1 MADGKQL
8 KIGTRVEVIGKGVI
22 GAVAYIGT
30 TLFSSGKWIGVILD
44 DAKGKNNGVVQG
56 KTYFTCDDNH
66 GIFVRQSQIVALDSK
81 EPSPVAAPEP
91 ATPVPATPKPASGI
105 PGPRTVKRSGLRP
118 PSYVGK
124 SSENLVDMSATP
136 KRAPSVPSDLSK
148 IAATP
153 LQTPAKESSIPSG
166 LSRISRGASKESTP
180 PPIVPTELK
189 ELKAPPKEVTP
200 TSKPPSTK
208 TTPTTPADVSSLEVK
223 MTNLQQS
230 QEIEGLNAEIK
241 DLNEKLETLKIKRAE
256 DKGKLKDFER
266 AKLQMQQL
274 QEYKSKIQETN
285 KELQQQL
292 ANAKR
297 EARDIQDAFDQYK
310 DEMSDLAES
319 MELATLDKEMAEEKS
334 ETLQQEVDN
343 LKERNEEVTLDLEIL
358 RGEISE
364 KGTDG
369 LASSYQ
375 VKQLEQ
381 QNERLKDALVKMR
394 DLSTSDKQDAVKNQK
409 LSEKLTNDIAV
420 LKRDKEKLQ
429 NEVTEQQTQVIELKE
444 QVDAALGAE
453 EMVESL
459 AEKNLQLEGLINE
472 LEEEKADLEALH
484 EMNEELQENT
494 RESELE
500 LREELDLANGRATE
514 MQRKLDATQ
523 ETIADYDATISK
535 FRELVSSL
543 QDTIRDMRS
552 RQVESEQKTETPT
565 MEAFDFKTKFAE
577 SKAYAKEVGSVTID
591 MELRKLEV
599 QQASYQVTL
608 LKSFMPNSF
617 SNRGGDQDAVGVL
630 LMIPRVIS
638 KCELLASQVKDK
650 FEMVENI
657 NRETVLK
664 SHMAQQCSYALQM
677 VLMLNTLTTIMKQYE
692 YAMRTCSVE
701 LFLKIGTLLPE
712 MNAHEKSVDYF
723 IELLRKDQLD
733 ENISLDLLEKSINY
747 FQQLHAVHLVAEKV
761 DCTSLMANKTK
772 LVLSACDCVSTDIAR
787 LKVLLQP
794 GQEQTQISILL
805 KDLENCNSDTRM
817 CARKV
822 KRRLPQ
828 GDGAAMPLSFGKEIR
843 SLLEDCGKN
852 ITCVAKTLQHTALGA
867 MQQAALLTGG
877 RMDLENCKDAE
888 GLMPKKME
896 EIAYEASD
904 KVYGKED
911 TGPYDCTKVSFGQ
924 VVGTMSKIAN
934 AMENGEYDFDGT
946 REKRPPEPVVTR
958 ANTVKSQIAD
968 IETMKFKLES
978 KEEDIKELKKLIKMK
993 QEEFSEQQVRMNL
1006 VEKKLDNATKDGDER
1021 VEKMQ
1026 RKLDEIQLQMKK
1038 KEKEF
1043 EETMDTLQSDI
1054 DTLEQE
1060 KLELKERLKIL
1071 SKKTLLEG
1079 ISRQAGQTVGS
1090 SPSLSSLTTVN
1101 DSPVLLQQ
1109 ISSLKEALNFTKQD
1123 NRRLQADRMK
1133 EKMAKLP
1140 PLQVPKKPVGLSS
1153 TDGSVKIGQLPDGT
1167 SDKLGIGNLAK
1178 ETSKLLTEVNM
1189 LSACPRV
1196 VDITKRKPGV
1206 QPVSDSSNPAR
1217 ELVAKTA
1224 KLTLLEKK
1232 TQELQVQVTTLL
1244 AANRTGGQ
1252 VRTDFSTFPT
1262 PQFARMLHEKSAE
1275 SVCMGR
1281 ISVPT
1286 KPGTGDLIPVNVQ
1299 PDNLRQIHGK
1309 FMS

>member
-1 MADGKQL
+1 MAEGKQL

-22 GAVAYIGT
+22 GTVAYIGS

-56 KTYFTCDDNH
+56 KTYFTCEDNH
-66 GIFVRQSQIVALDSK
+66 GIFVRQSQIVALDDK
-81 EPSPVAAPEP
+81 QPSPGV
-91 ATPVPATPKPASGI
+91 ATPAPTPTPTPKPASGI
-105 PGPRTVKRSGLRP
+105 PGPKTTKRSGLRP

-124 SSENLVDMSATP
+124 SSENLVDVAATP

-148 IAATP
+148 ITATP
-153 LQTPAKESSIPSG
+153 LPTPAKDSSIPSG
-166 LSRISRGASKESTP
+166 LSKIGRGPSKEATPPPPVPSEIKPPPKESTP
-180 PPIVPTELK
+180 KLPT
-189 ELKAPPKEVTP
+189 
-200 TSKPPSTK
+200 TK
-208 TTPTTPADVSSLEVK
+208 TTPTTPADVSMTSLEDK

-230 QEIEGLNAEIK
+230 QEIEGLTAEIK
-241 DLNEKLETLKIKRAE
+241 DLNEKLETLKIKRSE
-256 DKGKLKDFER
+256 DKGKLKEFER

-334 ETLQQEVDN
+334 ESLQQELDS
-343 LKERNEEVTLDLEIL
+343 LKEKNEELSLDLEIL
-358 RGEISE
+358 RSEISE
-364 KGTDG
+364 KGTEG
-369 LASSYQ
+369 LASNYQ

-394 DLSTSDKQDAVKNQK
+394 DLSTSDKQEAVKNQK
-409 LSEKLTNDIAV
+409 LNEKLTNDIV
-420 LKRDKEKLQ
+420 TLKRDKEKLQ
-429 NEVTEQQTQVIELKE
+429 QEVNDLQTQVIELKE

-459 AEKNLQLEGLINE
+459 AEKNLQLEELIHE

-514 MQRKLDATQ
+514 VQRKLDATQ
-523 ETIADYDATISK
+523 ETIADYEATISK

-565 MEAFDFKTKFAE
+565 MEVFDFKTKFAE
-577 SKAYAKEVGSVTID
+577 SKAYAKTID

-599 QQASYQVTL
+599 QQATYQVSL
-608 LKSFMPNSF
+608 LQSFMPNSF

-630 LMIPRVIS
+630 LMIPRIIS
-638 KCELLASQVKDK
+638 KCDLLASQVKDK

-664 SHMAQQCSYALQM
+664 SHKAQQCSYALQM
-677 VLMLNTLTTIMKQYE
+677 VLMLNTLTSIMKQYE

-733 ENISLDLLEKSINY
+733 ENISLDLLEKSISY
-747 FQQLHAVHLVAEKV
+747 FQQLHAVHLVTEKV
-761 DCTSLMANKTK
+761 DCTSLMANETK
-772 LVLSACDCVSTDIAR
+772 LVLSACDCISTDIAR

-828 GDGAAMPLSFGKEIR
+828 GDGAAMPLTFSKEIK
-843 SLLEDCGKN
+843 SLLGDCSKN
-852 ITCVAKTLQHTALGA
+852 ITCVAKTLQQTASGA
-867 MQQAALLTGG
+867 MQQAALLT
-877 RMDLENCKDAE
+877 DAE

-904 KVYGKED
+904 KVYGKD
-911 TGPYDCTKVSFGQ
+911 DNGPYECTKISFGQ
-924 VVGTMSKIAN
+924 VVGTMNKIAN

-946 REKRPPEPVVTR
+946 RDKQPPQPVVTR
-958 ANTVKSQIAD
+958 ANTVRSQIAD

-978 KEEDIKELKKLIKMK
+978 KEDDIKELKKLIKMK

-1006 VEKKLDNATKDGDER
+1006 VEKKLDNATRDGDER

-1026 RKLDEIQLQMKK
+1026 RKLDEVQLQMKK

-1090 SPSLSSLTTVN
+1090 SQSLSSMTAVN
-1101 DSPVLLQQ
+1101 ESPVLLQQ

-1133 EKMAKLP
+1133 EKMAMLP

-1153 TDGSVKIGQLPDGT
+1153 NVGSVKIGQLPDGM
-1167 SDKLGIGNLAK
+1167 SGKLEIGNLAK
-1178 ETSKLLTEVNM
+1178 ETSKLLMEVNM

-1196 VDITKRKPGV
+1196 IDITKRKPGV
-1206 QPVSDSSNPAR
+1206 EPVSDSSNPAR

-1275 SVCMGR
+1275 SVCVGR
-1281 ISVPT
+1281 INVPT
-1286 KPGTGDLIPVNVQ
+1286 KSGTGDLIPINVQ
-1299 PDNLRQIHGK
+1299 PDHLRQIHGK
-1309 FMS
+1309 FMA

>member
-1 MADGKQL
+1 MDKNMADGKQL
-8 KIGTRVEVIGKGVI
+8 KIGTRVEVIGKGVV

-56 KTYFTCDDNH
+56 KTYFTCEDNH
-66 GIFVRQSQIVALDSK
+66 GIFVRQSQIVALDDK
-81 EPSPVAAPEP
+81 EPSPVAAPSP
-91 ATPVPATPKPASGI
+91 AMSASTPAPSTKSGI
-105 PGPRTVKRSGLRP
+105 PAPKSNKRSGLRP

-136 KRAPSVPSDLSK
+136 KRAPSVPTDLSK

-153 LQTPAKESSIPSG
+153 VQAKESSIPSG
-166 LSRISRGASKESTP
+166 LSKIGRVASKEATP
-180 PPIVPTELK
+180 PPPVEM
-189 ELKAPPKEVTP
+189 KAPAAETAPKP
-200 TSKPPSTK
+200 APAIKK
-208 TTPTTPADVSSLEVK
+208 LTPTTPGDVSVTSIDDK

-230 QEIEGLNAEIK
+230 QEIEGLTAEIK
-241 DLNEKLETLKIKRAE
+241 DLNEKLEVLKFKRSE
-256 DKGKLKDFER
+256 DKGKLKEFER

-274 QEYKSKIQETN
+274 QEYKTKIQETN

-334 ETLQQEVDN
+334 ESLQQELDS
-343 LKERNEEVTLDLEIL
+343 LKEKNEELSLDLEIL
-358 RGEISE
+358 RSEISE
-364 KGTDG
+364 KGTEG
-369 LASSYQ
+369 LASNYQ

-394 DLSTSDKQDAVKNQK
+394 DLSSSDKQEATKNQK
-409 LSEKLTNDIAV
+409 LNEKLTNDITT

-429 NEVTEQQTQVIELKE
+429 HDVAELQTQVIELKE

-459 AEKNLQLEGLINE
+459 ADKNLRLEETIQE

-500 LREELDLANGRATE
+500 LREELDLANGRVIEA
-514 MQRKLDATQ
+514 QRKLDATQ
-523 ETIADYDATISK
+523 ETIADYEATISK
-535 FRELVSSL
+535 FRELVSSQ

-565 MEAFDFKTKFAE
+565 MEVFDFKAKFAE
-577 SKAYAKEVGSVTID
+577 SKAYAKTID

-599 QQASYQVTL
+599 QQANYQVSL
-608 LKSFMPNSF
+608 LQSFMPNSF

-630 LMIPRVIS
+630 LMIPRIIS
-638 KCELLASQVKDK
+638 KCDLLASQVKDK

-664 SHMAQQCSYALQM
+664 SHKAQQCSYALQM

-692 YAMRTCSVE
+692 HAMRTCSVE

-733 ENISLDLLEKSINY
+733 ENSSLDLLEKSISY
-747 FQQLHAVHLVAEKV
+747 FQQLHAVHLVTEKV
-761 DCTSLMANKTK
+761 DCTSLMANKTR
-772 LVLSACDCVSTDIAR
+772 LVLSACDCINTDIAR

-828 GDGAAMPLSFGKEIR
+828 GDGAATPLMFGNEIQ
-843 SLLEDCGKN
+843 SLLNDCSRN
-852 ITCVAKTLQHTALGA
+852 ITCVAKTLQLMAAGA

-877 RMDLENCKDAE
+877 RMDLESCKDVE

-896 EIAYEASD
+896 EIAFEVTD

-911 TGPYDCTKVSFGQ
+911 NGPYDSTKMSFGQ
-924 VVGTMSKIAN
+924 VVGTMNKIAN

-946 REKRPPEPVVTR
+946 RDKQPPQPVVTR
-958 ANTVKSQIAD
+958 ANTVRSQIAD

-978 KEEDIKELKKLIKMK
+978 KDDDIKELKKLMKMK
-993 QEEFSEQQVRMNL
+993 QEEFSEQQVRMTL

-1090 SPSLSSLTTVN
+1090 TPSMSSLAPVN
-1101 DSPVLLQQ
+1101 ESPVLLQQ

-1123 NRRLQADRMK
+1123 NHRLQADRMK
-1133 EKMAKLP
+1133 EKMTKLP
-1140 PLQVPKKPVGLSS
+1140 PLKVPKKPAIFCR
-1153 TDGSVKIGQLPDGT
+1153 SVARVKKGQTADDSL
-1167 SDKLGIGNLAK
+1167 DKTEIVNLTR
-1178 ETSKLLTEVNM
+1178 ETSKLLMEVNV

-1196 VDITKRKPGV
+1196 VDISKRKPGV
-1206 QPVSDSSNPAR
+1206 EPVSDSSNPAR

-1232 TQELQVQVTTLL
+1232 TQELQVQVTNLL

-1262 PQFARMLHEKSAE
+1262 PGFARMLHEKSVD
-1275 SVCMGR
+1275 SVCVGR
-1281 ISVPT
+1281 INIPT
-1286 KPGTGDLIPVNVQ
+1286 QAGTGDVIPISVQ
-1299 PDNLRQIHGK
+1299 PHHLRQIHSK
-1309 FMS
+1309 FRT